1 VIAAER
7 VGGTP
12 YNCLGVA
19 NQAVNKKIKH
29 TIAFGQPMI
38 DNGSHNNQPKT
49 GICNGGEYGEDVRWS
64 GGAGGS
70 AIPLF
75 WGH

>member
-1 VIAAER
+1 M
-7 VGGTP
+7 GGTLF
-12 YNCLGVA
+12 NREGVA
-19 NQAVNKKIKH
+19 NQVAKIKKMKY
-29 TIAFGQPMI
+29 TAAFGRPLI

-49 GICNGGEYGEDVRWS
+49 GVRDGGEYGEDVHQS

-75 WGH
+75 Y